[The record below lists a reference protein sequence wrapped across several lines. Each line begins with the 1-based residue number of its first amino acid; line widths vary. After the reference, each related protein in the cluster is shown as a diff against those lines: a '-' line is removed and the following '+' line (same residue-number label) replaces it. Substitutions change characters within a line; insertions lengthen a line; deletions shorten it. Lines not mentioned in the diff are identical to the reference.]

1 MYKTVTISF
10 RTRKELLEWLDRV
23 STESQCS
30 RSSLIETILRNFLA
44 ERGGKQVL
52 FDDFQEIKDEMKN
65 VPSIEGELPSDG
77 VPFVD
82 VGGVRIGLP
91 KNLRCQIFFDKNR
104 SVFQLDF
111 SPQEGNSIESAPEQ
125 ESRIV
130 VLNAGREAN
139 LA

>member
-23 STESQCS
+23 SLESKCS

-44 ERGGKQVL
+44 GRGEKV
-52 FDDFQEIKDEMKN
+52 FQPESQIEIKDL
-65 VPSIEGELPSDG
+65 PSIEGEIPSDG
-77 VPFVD
+77 SPFVD

-91 KNLRCQIFFDKNR
+91 KNLRCQIFFDKDR

-111 SPQEGNSIESAPEQ
+111 SPHEGDMEETSPPQ
-125 ESRIV
+125 ESRVV
-130 VLNAGREAN
+130 VLNSGREAG